1 MQDPLRDERERP
13 RLAARLDR
21 AARDMNAFLFVLAV
35 GLAALDLS
43 FYWAIKLRDALPP
56 VQPTAATG
64 VMPLGFGSGFAA
76 AQPEPPRPR

>member
-1 MQDPLRDERERP
+1 MQDPLREKRERP
-13 RLAARLDR
+13 RLAVRLDR

-56 VQPTAATG
+56 V
-64 VMPLGFGSGFAA
+64 VPLILMG
-76 AQPEPPRPR
+76 PRT